1 MTSNAPLFSTK
12 NQLFPKAILCFLFL
26 ICSTSFV
33 FSGNLTFQK
42 AKKEILKNIEGKDDF
57 SEYLLNYIIEHK
69 VEAFA
74 SKEDWYRTCKFSVVQ
89 AEREQGEYFAHL
101 CSVVG
106 KRMHY
111 HGYYEDSFYY
121 LYKANKS
128 IKEQP
133 PTNKE
138 FYPFFHESYGLSL
151 FYYRRYSDAKRE
163 FKLAL
168 EGKDWLQI
176 DQVGILNSLGLVYR
190 DLGNIDSARY
200 YFNQALS
207 KAKEH
212 KIKGWYGVLSGNLGH
227 LYYLQGDYQQ
237 AEKLV
242 MYDYL
247 ESQKNAQEGSSIN
260 AGLLLIQ
267 ICIDEGRIAEAAK
280 FLKEI
285 EVMVLKHGYNIH
297 EYRVL
302 YQARNLVYQ
311 AQGNYHEALE
321 SYKMAS
327 LYEDTIL
334 SLKTEENLKKTEFQ
348 IHFEQQQSE
357 LSLVREKEHFNEW
370 MITILSLLIG
380 SIIVCSFLIIR
391 GIIRRRK
398 RENQLLELKNEKAER
413 ELAHTEKE
421 MRSILSNL
429 IEKNALV
436 EQLTS
441 EIEGFQNH
449 VDSKFNEER
458 SKMLGRLQSI
468 TLLTDDD
475 WLEFKKLFERLNPNF
490 FSRLLQAAPDLTNAE
505 IRLVTL
511 IKLNLSNLEMARV
524 LGISPDSVRKTGLRL
539 RKKWNIEQQEDL
551 VKFVLNL

>member
-1 MTSNAPLFSTK
+1 MTLLAPLFFTK
-12 NQLFPKAILCFLFL
+12 NQLFQKTILCLLFVWIGNSNAFSQQL
-26 ICSTSFV
+26 SFK
-33 FSGNLTFQK
+33 Q
-42 AKKEILKNIEGKDDF
+42 AKQEILKNIEGQDDF
-57 SEYLLNYIIEHK
+57 SKYLLDYITEHK
-69 VEAFA
+69 ADAFL
-74 SKEDWYRTCKFSVVQ
+74 SKEDWYRTCKFAVV
-89 AEREQGEYFAHL
+89 EGEKDPGEYFASL
-101 CSVVG
+101 CTTVG
-106 KRMHY
+106 KRMHA
-111 HGYYEDSFYY
+111 HGFYEDSFYY
-121 LYKANKS
+121 LYKADKA

-133 PTNKE
+133 PVDKE
-138 FYPFFHESYGLSL
+138 FIPFFHDSYGLSL

-168 EGKDWLQI
+168 QGKDWTPNQYI
-176 DQVGILNSLGLVYR
+176 GILNSLGLVYR
-190 DLGNIDSARY
+190 DLKNIDSARY
-200 YFNQALS
+200 YFKLALN
-207 KAKEH
+207 KAK
-212 KIKGWYGVLSGNLGH
+212 KNKVVGWYGVLSGNLGH
-227 LYYLQGDYQQ
+227 LYYLQGDYRQ

-242 MYDYL
+242 KYDYL
-247 ESQKNAQEGSSIN
+247 ESQKNNQEGSSIN

-267 ICIDEGRIAEAAK
+267 ICIDEGRVEEASQL
-280 FLKEI
+280 LKEV
-285 EVMVLKHGYNIH
+285 EVMVMKHGYRIE

-311 AQGNYHEALE
+311 AQGNYKKALE

-327 LYEDTIL
+327 LYEDTL
-334 SLKTEENLKKTEFQ
+334 RSLKTEENLKKTEFQ
-348 IHFEQQQSE
+348 IHFEQKQSE
-357 LSLVREKEHFNEW
+357 LSIVREKERFNEW
-370 MITILSLLIG
+370 MIIILSLLIG
-380 SIIVCSFLIIR
+380 SIVVCSFLIIR

-398 RENQLLELKNEKAER
+398 RENQLLELKKEKAER

-436 EQLTS
+436 EQLTT

-458 SKMLGRLQSI
+458 SKMLERLQSI

-511 IKLNLSNLEMARV
+511 IKLNLSNLEMSRV
-524 LGISPDSVRKTGLRL
+524 LGISPDSVRKTSLRL
-539 RKKWNIEQQEDL
+539 RKKWNIEQQEEL